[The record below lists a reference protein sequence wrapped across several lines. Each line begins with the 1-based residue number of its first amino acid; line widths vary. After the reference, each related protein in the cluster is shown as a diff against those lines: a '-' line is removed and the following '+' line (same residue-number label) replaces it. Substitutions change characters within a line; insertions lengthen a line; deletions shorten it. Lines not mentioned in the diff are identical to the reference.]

1 MGIADTIF
9 ARLQST
15 TGSIYHPVGF
25 DSRKQSVKRVPSPG
39 TSQDAVS
46 IHPMHFG
53 SHYHT
58 MLFYS
63 SGLAVTPDERP
74 LSNPGNLQ
82 AVYCQTA
89 TPVTTPHNWAEGSI
103 YLTGLQLQ
111 QPPPVSR
118 SPAKFSVHNT
128 GLLPSSRNKNKPV
141 QCILHVNSV

>member
-53 SHYHT
+53 SHYHI

-74 LSNPGNLQ
+74 LSNPGNLKLFIARLLLLSQ
-82 AVYCQTA
+82 
-89 TPVTTPHNWAEGSI
+89 PHTTELRVQFIWQGYSSNSHHPWAGA
-103 YLTGLQLQ
+103 QLNSLCTTQ
-111 QPPPVSR
+111 DCCLAAGIKTSQ
-118 SPAKFSVHNT
+118 
-128 GLLPSSRNKNKPV
+128 SSAFYM
-141 QCILHVNSV
+141 